1 MVTKCFDI
9 NIRFIPCYLTSKVLN
24 GTISGVG
31 LENSLTAAKRTK
43 RGLEGNNLEQS
54 PRRGS
59 NWP

>member
-9 NIRFIPCYLTSKVLN
+9 NIRFIPRYLMSKVIN

-43 RGLEGNNLEQS
+43 RGLEGDNLEQP
-54 PRRGS
+54 PRSGS
-59 NWP
+59 N